1 MTGAELSDRV
11 AHAVAR
17 EREAVAAHL
26 ASLRDEADRRG
37 ELTSD
42 LQRAIDEQA
51 RLLHRMD
58 ELLGLAN

>member
-1 MTGAELSDRV
+1 MTGPELSDRV
-11 AHAVAR
+11 ANAVAR
-17 EREAVAAHL
+17 ERETVAAQL

-58 ELLGLAN
+58 ELLGLAT

>member
-1 MTGAELSDRV
+1 MPGAELSDRV
-11 AHAVAR
+11 AHVVAC

-26 ASLRDEADRRG
+26 ASLREEADRRG
-37 ELTSD
+37 EPTSE

-58 ELLGLAN
+58 ETLGLSS